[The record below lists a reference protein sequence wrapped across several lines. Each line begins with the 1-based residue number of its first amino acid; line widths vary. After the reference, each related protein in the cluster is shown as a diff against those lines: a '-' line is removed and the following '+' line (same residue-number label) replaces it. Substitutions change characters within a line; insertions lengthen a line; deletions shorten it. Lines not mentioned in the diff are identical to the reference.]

1 VQDMIS
7 IKNLYVNLGE
17 FVLEDI
23 NLTINEG
30 EYFVILGPTGAGK
43 TVLLESIAGLNPVKQ
58 GVILLKNRDITYE
71 KPEQRGISI
80 VYQDHAL
87 FPHLT
92 VRDNILFGLKLRKKT
107 KQEMKEA
114 IDWLT
119 ELLGISNL
127 LSRKPYTLSGGE
139 RQKAALAR
147 ALSTRPEM
155 LLLDEPLSALDPGT
169 REAMQDE
176 LHRLHRILN
185 STVVHVTHDFEEAM
199 ALADR
204 IAVIGNG
211 RVKQAGT
218 PEQIFRRPESEFVAR
233 FTMMRNIFSGEAE
246 RRQSGETIFRTEG
259 AEFKVQDYREG
270 SSYAG
275 IRPDDIAISTAEMGL
290 SNANTF
296 SGRITRIVNKGLTL
310 YVTVKA
316 PPDFC
321 CLVTRRE
328 YIEMDLKEGKQVR
341 ITFRADTVHLF

>member
-1 VQDMIS
+1 MIS

-17 FVLEDI
+17 FALEDI
-23 NLTINEG
+23 SLTINEG

-43 TVLLESIAGLNPVKQ
+43 TVLLESIAGLNPIKQ
-58 GVILLKNRDITYE
+58 GVILLKDRDITHD
-71 KPEQRGISI
+71 KPEKRGISI

-127 LSRKPYTLSGGE
+127 LPRKPYTLSGGE

-169 REAMQDE
+169 REAMQEE
-176 LHRLHRILN
+176 LHRLHRTLN

-199 ALADR
+199 ALGDR

-211 RVKQAGT
+211 RVKQTGT

-233 FTMMRNIFSGEAE
+233 FTMMRNIF
-246 RRQSGETIFRTEG
+246 
-259 AEFKVQDYREG
+259 
-270 SSYAG
+270 AG
-275 IRPDDIAISTAEMGL
+275 KLIRKTGDDIVFQANGIDFSVPVYQEGISHAGVRADDITISPEDMTQL
-290 SNANTF
+290 DANTF
-296 SGRITRIVNKGLTL
+296 SGTITRIIDRGQIL
-310 YVTVKA
+310 YVTVGV

-321 CLVTRRE
+321 CLVTRHDCTK
-328 YIEMDLKEGKQVR
+328 MDLKEGKRVR
-341 ITFRADTVHLF
+341 ITFKADSIRLF